1 MYKDS
6 YKPTREAELL
16 TRINDLKKSNTEF
29 RNECTRLRA
38 SLKAEE
44 ESRQKWRKKFYALK
58 NSILTLTKEFR

>member
-1 MYKDS
+1 MYRDT

-16 TRINDLKKSNTEF
+16 TIISNLKRSNTEF

-38 SLKAEE
+38 AAKAEE